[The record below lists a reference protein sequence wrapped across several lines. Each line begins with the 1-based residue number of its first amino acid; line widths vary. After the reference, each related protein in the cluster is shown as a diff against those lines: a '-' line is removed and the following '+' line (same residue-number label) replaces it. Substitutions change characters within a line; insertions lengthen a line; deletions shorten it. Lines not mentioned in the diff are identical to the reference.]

1 MSLLH
6 ALANSFDYS
15 ILIAST
21 VLLGIVLVVRSLGR
35 KTLGNLIAGVGS
47 CYIFFAFAST
57 FIILTTA
64 PDQLPYDWV
73 LFIPLAKKGM
83 IALYTQTIGNGSLIG
98 IPLGIFLGLV
108 IAHYL
113 FPPSI
118 DELIEKERKILLAE
132 KEEEEKRLSSERQT
146 FEQEKTSTENELNEK
161 QSNLDERESKLN
173 ERSEKYHQ
181 AVQFWQDYLTK
192 VLSEQEVLNEAVIE
206 QNDKISKLQV
216 QAREQIIRYKASHV
230 TLNELTKYAK
240 NHPDVTVGSLM
251 DWTKRRKTGLLSS
264 LHKQSKCQFLKLKR
278 LSPMPTIRDKCRNL
292 NPEALTQAKQDL
304 IDSYP

>member
-21 VLLGIVLVVRSLGR
+21 VLLGIVLVIRSFGK
-35 KTLGNLIAGVGS
+35 KTLGNVLGGLGS
-47 CYIFFAFAST
+47 GYIFFAVASS

-64 PDQLPYDWV
+64 PDQLPYEWV
-73 LFIPLAKKGM
+73 LFIPLAKKEM
-83 IALYTQTIGNGSLIG
+83 ITLYTQIIGNGSLIG

-118 DELIEKERKILLAE
+118 DELIEKERKVLLAE
-132 KEEEEKRLSSERQT
+132 KEEEEKRLSFERQT

-192 VLSEQEVLNEAVIE
+192 VLAEQEVLNEAVIE

-230 TLNELTKYAK
+230 TLNELTKYVK